1 MYGFTTT
8 LTGLSFDAALEKT
21 TAALK
26 AEGFGVL
33 SDIDVQRA
41 MKEKLGAE
49 MQPYRILGA
58 CNPPLAHQA
67 LQAEPDIGLLLPC
80 NVIVREEAPGRVV
93 VGFLDPQTMVGLV
106 GNIGAATGTATKTFP
121 GPDHVLIAQ
130 LMSPYVS
137 ANVATTSGVGVG
149 SMNELLGSLSMTN
162 GSGYTT
168 APTITAGALNA
179 SGGTG
184 ATATAVIGAATPV
197 APAVEVAPVAGVE
210 VPGDVLQHRRVH
222 LRPGHGAT
230 AARSATTRSAFWSAT
245 PRSSGA

>member
-49 MQPYRILGA
+49 MRPYRILGA

-80 NVIVREEAPGRVV
+80 NVVVRQEEDGHID
-93 VGFLDPQTMVGLV
+93 VGFLDPHVMSQLTTMPQV
-106 GNIGAATGTATKTFP
+106 
-121 GPDHVLIAQ
+121 H
-130 LMSPYVS
+130 
-137 ANVATTSGVGVG
+137 
-149 SMNELLGSLSMTN
+149 
-162 GSGYTT
+162 
-168 APTITAGALNA
+168 
-179 SGGTG
+179 
-184 ATATAVIGAATPV
+184 
-197 APAVEVAPVAGVE
+197 EVAADARARLLRVR
-210 VPGDVLQHRRVH
+210 DRLQ
-222 LRPGHGAT
+222 A
-230 AARSATTRSAFWSAT
+230 
-245 PRSSGA
+245 